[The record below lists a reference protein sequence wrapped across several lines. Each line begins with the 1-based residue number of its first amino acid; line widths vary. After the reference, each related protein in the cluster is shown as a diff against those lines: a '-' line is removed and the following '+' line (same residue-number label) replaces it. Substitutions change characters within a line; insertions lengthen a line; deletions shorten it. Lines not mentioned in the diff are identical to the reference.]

1 MYVCMT
7 RAGHSEVCVEK
18 SSEDLIAMPDRVAL
32 PMILHYCAHHRLKH
46 DRWTGRLMKNFFE
59 QQAQQV
65 RPRVLLVRAGIRL
78 ARTSVENRARRGPG
92 AHLCNN
98 CQHYPAL
105 AGNSRRTMP
114 PLLRAVPEQIRAVSL
129 AGIAGVVRHQLLLI
143 RVHVLRVRGTRH
155 EGDEFQ
161 VRNVSLQQQQCY
173 ARVSGARYLIP
184 GSGPQYGLRVQQCS
198 YDT

>member
-1 MYVCMT
+1 
-7 RAGHSEVCVEK
+7 
-18 SSEDLIAMPDRVAL
+18 
-32 PMILHYCAHHRLKH
+32 
-46 DRWTGRLMKNFFE
+46 MKYFFE

-65 RPRVLLVRAGIRL
+65 RPRVLLARAGIRL

-98 CQHYPAL
+98 CQHYPAP

-184 GSGPQYGLRVQQCS
+184 GSGPQYGCLLYTSPSPR
-198 YDT
+198 DRG